1 MKTSYTELSDLIKKL
16 QSGDVSVFEEIYNL
30 TYERVYFTALKI
42 CKSEDDAEDVVQEAY
57 IYLMNKANE
66 IKNPDAFIS
75 WFNMVVA
82 SKAKNLLRKNSPVLF
97 DSNETEQFV
106 LESIEDTDKDFQ
118 PSADYEQS
126 ELRDE
131 VMGLID
137 NLSDEKRTAVI
148 LFYYNEMTTKQIAES
163 LNVNENTIKSRLV
176 QAKKDLTKGVKEL
189 EKRNGKL
196 LGVAPIPV
204 ILWAMRS
211 SATKT
216 AEAFTV
222 SGGAATTYTAI
233 ITASAIPAAAVAST
247 AGAATAGGVVA
258 KIAGL
263 SVAQKIISGVVVAG
277 IVTGGAVGANKAIQ
291 HSKENREKP
300 ENPTS
305 AVQAAATT
313 TEPEITGLIVTTKPE
328 ITTTSSPDKTTA
340 TTIPQTTIKTV
351 PEDEKQ
357 TTKITAAPN
366 KPEANST
373 SKALAKTT
381 TEATT
386 KTETVNL
393 NVNWESFSGDG
404 KTGSYIVEVA
414 KGTNITKS
422 LVSGQVPSIYS
433 TVDISKGNEYIN
445 TSAEN
450 SSYNFELFVY

>member
-16 QSGDVSVFEEIYNL
+16 QSGDVSVFEEIYKL

-233 ITASAIPAAAVAST
+233 ITASAVPTAAVAST

-305 AVQAAATT
+305 AVQAAVTT
-313 TEPEITGLIVTTKPE
+313 TEPDIAGLIVTTKPE
-328 ITTTSSPDKTTA
+328 ITTTSSQDKTTA
-340 TTIPQTTIKTV
+340 TTIPQTTIKAV

-357 TTKITAAPN
+357 TTKITAESN

-373 SKALAKTT
+373 SKAPAKIT
-381 TEATT
+381 TEAAT
-386 KTETVNL
+386 KTETVSL

-404 KTGSYIVEVA
+404 KTGSYTVEVA
-414 KGTNITKS
+414 KGTKITKS

-433 TVDISKGNEYIN
+433 TVDISKGNEFIN